1 METVIKEFQDHIAV
15 LRINSGPTNPI
26 SSKFLDELSQTLHE
40 IKGTARGMV
49 LCGGDQFFSAGFN
62 LPELLKFGRPAM
74 GDYFERF
81 NRLCLDLFS
90 VPIPTICAL
99 SGHAVAGGNILA
111 LTCDY
116 RYAASEKKKIG
127 LNEVKLGIPVPYL
140 ADMILRHIIGNRY
153 ATQMIFSS
161 EFMSFE
167 DAKIIGLIDVIG
179 SAEELEDFT
188 IERLSQI
195 ASYPSEAFAAAKAN
209 KVEEIKGKYEKYFKA
224 KNEEFLDCW
233 FSDPV
238 QKNLLEAS
246 TKF

>member
-1 METVIKEFQDHIAV
+1 VQSGIAGADTDQQKTDFNVLLGLCVGHDSLFLKYAEAPCTVLAV
-15 LRINSGPTNPI
+15 KDRMLGHNP
-26 SSKFLDELSQTLHE
+26 
-40 IKGTARGMV
+40 
-49 LCGGDQFFSAGFN
+49 
-62 LPELLKFGRPAM
+62 
-74 GDYFERF
+74 
-81 NRLCLDLFS
+81 
-90 VPIPTICAL
+90 
-99 SGHAVAGGNILA
+99 LA
-111 LTCDY
+111 
-116 RYAASEKKKIG
+116 AEKKKIG
-127 LNEVKLGIPVPYL
+127 LNEVKLGVPVPYL

-167 DAKIIGLIDVIG
+167 DAKIIGRIDVIG

-209 KVEEIKGKYEKYFKA
+209 KVEEIKGKYEKHFKE

-238 QKNLLEAS
+238 QQNLLECYS
-246 TKF
+246 QFLP